1 MTNLKKPSST
11 QRGLPRSNKV
21 PTTSS
26 NEGRDPALYLD
37 RLTRS
42 RKEGWQEY
50 VEASRPESPD
60 RLTVRQIHALSPE
73 ALAGYNQ
80 RRAYWHANFGMIQ
93 TDEVRNVTRQISLF
107 VESNCQRYGL
117 KPALALSG
125 LPGLGKTEVV
135 NSYAKA
141 FHRDRIHRYGEV
153 TESGSERLPVCRV
166 GMTGITGVK
175 EFVRAVLNFYAHPAR
190 GTTGIFFDQ
199 VQDLIMECGT
209 GTTTPYRGSRVRPGH
224 GDLHR
229 SGWQGVH
236 PVQPGPRRK
245 GANMAGDADPAGP
258 VSPSD
263 DAAENDAVEN
273 VENENAENEVV
284 ADAAT
289 EAEALDIDAFE
300 SEQADDGRAEDDAGA
315 EVVGASAGAKR
326 PTSSLR
332 LALVAGLI
340 GVVALGGLSGW
351 LGYRAYQSH
360 QTQSDRELFL
370 QVARQG
376 ALNLTTIDFEH
387 ADSDIQRILDSATG
401 QFHDDFAQRAKPFVE
416 VVKQAQSKSVGTIAE
431 AGLESVSGDEAQA
444 IVAVTVNTSNLGA
457 PEQQPRSWRMRLTVQ
472 KVGQDV
478 KVSNVGFVP

>member
-21 PTTSS
+21 PTTGSS
-26 NEGRDPALYLD
+26 EGRDPALYLD

-50 VEASRPESPD
+50 VEASRPESPE

-73 ALAGYNQ
+73 AFAEYNQ

-93 TDEVRNVTRQISLF
+93 TDEVTNVTRQISLF

-209 GTTTPYRGSRVRPGH
+209 ELMLID
-224 GDLHR
+224 DLHFLR
-229 SGWQGVH
+229 GRYPAVTDLSNQFKYMADNFGVTMLF
-236 PVQPGPRRK
+236 VGIGLNQR
-245 GANMAGDADPAGP
+245 
-258 VSPSD
+258 
-263 DAAENDAVEN
+263 AAL
-273 VENENAENEVV
+273 
-284 ADAAT
+284 
-289 EAEALDIDAFE
+289 LD
-300 SEQADDGRAEDDAGA
+300 DDGSYQDHAMDQL
-315 EVVGASAGAKR
+315 
-326 PTSSLR
+326 LR
-332 LALVAGLI
+332 LAKPVTMVEYTLKPA
-340 GVVALGGLSGW
+340 
-351 LGYRAYQSH
+351 
-360 QTQSDRELFL
+360 
-370 QVARQG
+370 ARQKDW
-376 ALNLTTIDFEH
+376 LNLLLTLEQLLVLARSRPGMLIELSDYLHARSGGHIGSLMTLLRLGCQYAIDTGSE
-387 ADSDIQRILDSATG
+387 RITKSLLDTFKIDSA
-401 QFHDDFAQRAKPFVE
+401 
-416 VVKQAQSKSVGTIAE
+416 AE
-431 AGLESVSGDEAQA
+431 
-444 IVAVTVNTSNLGA
+444 LGRR
-457 PEQQPRSWRMRLTVQ
+457 QLMGKRCNN
-472 KVGQDV
+472 G
-478 KVSNVGFVP
+478 GG